1 MSRETKVVAVSG
13 VSGSGKTTVTKS
25 LGDRLKN
32 SESLFFDDYI
42 WKDAPEDLV
51 KWVKEGADYDLW
63 DLEPLVKDV
72 MTLFKSVDPPSFIL
86 LDYPFSY
93 QNQGMKDWIDLS
105 IYIDTPLDVAL
116 GRRILRDYK
125 NRTAAEIQKDI
136 TFYLEEGRR
145 AYEEME
151 TSIKIDSDY
160 IVDGTLPIEKIVEL
174 ILYKLKGKCSGV

>member
-1 MSRETKVVAVSG
+1 MSRKTKVIAVSG
-13 VSGSGKTTVTKS
+13 VSGSGKTTVTKC
-25 LGDRLKN
+25 LGDRLRN

-42 WKDAPEDLV
+42 WKDSPEDLV
-51 KWVKEGADYDLW
+51 KWVKEGADYGLW
-63 DLEPLVKDV
+63 NLEPLVKDV
-72 MTLFKSVDPPSFIL
+72 MTLFESVDPPSFIL

-125 NRTAAEIQKDI
+125 NGTASEIHKDI
-136 TFYLEEGRR
+136 TFYLEKGRR

-151 TSIKIDSDY
+151 ATIKVDADY
-160 IVDGTLPIEKIVEL
+160 IVGGKLPVERIVEL
-174 ILYKLKGKCSGV
+174 ILSKLKEGVL